1 MSRNLLLCSDSELA
15 RRAHEALAPFVSRLV
30 SKASCCRGH
39 AGRGGVGVSR
49 AGGRRGEDVA
59 PALTQLRGEGHTTWS
74 WLGQARE
81 DFLDC
86 MAVLISSHRLRLE
99 EMLGSAI
106 FSCVAQV
113 AAG

>member
-1 MSRNLLLCSDSELA
+1 MPEEAELACLVLVDGAAKMLPLLLRSSE
-15 RRAHEALAPFVSRLV
+15 V
-30 SKASCCRGH
+30 RG
-39 AGRGGVGVSR
+39 
-49 AGGRRGEDVA
+49 
-59 PALTQLRGEGHTTWS
+59 TWWS